1 MQMLEKRL
9 LPLQAV
15 LDGTQILVE
24 GLPPL
29 LVSPI
34 SARKIKPQDLCTSL
48 RLIITTALASHM
60 ISPELWYR

>member
-1 MQMLEKRL
+1 MLEKRL

-15 LDGTQILVE
+15 LDGTQILVD
-24 GLPPL
+24 GLRPL

-34 SARKIKPQDLCTSL
+34 SARKIKPKDLYTSL
-48 RLIITTALASHM
+48 RLIITTALASQM